1 MNILVSI
8 KRFFTNKNVVTVIGV
23 ILIIGLLYWG
33 YNKAIETQVRP
44 VSGIP
49 IAKEKILPGTLIT
62 SDMIETIEVAP
73 IVLKKGDVYT
83 KKSDI
88 VGSNKKMYSNYDT
101 AIPKGSMFYK
111 TSVITEDQ
119 LPNAPLFDLG
129 NEVLYNLPVTVRS
142 TFGNIIMP
150 DTYIDIYL
158 KAVENNEIIYGKF
171 IENIKVL
178 AVKDSSGNDVF
189 ANSEEKRTPSMLL
202 FGLEPEMN
210 TLLNTASYLTQY
222 SVVIVPVPHGV
233 NSEIVGD
240 KKVSSEY
247 LREFIN
253 SKSVEIKEDQINIE
267 G

>member
-62 SDMIETIEVAP
+62 DDMIETIEVAP
-73 IVLKKGDVYT
+73 IVLRKGDVYT

-111 TSVITEDQ
+111 TSVIT
-119 LPNAPLFDLG
+119 
-129 NEVLYNLPVTVRS
+129 
-142 TFGNIIMP
+142 
-150 DTYIDIYL
+150 
-158 KAVENNEIIYGKF
+158 
-171 IENIKVL
+171 
-178 AVKDSSGNDVF
+178 
-189 ANSEEKRTPSMLL
+189 
-202 FGLEPEMN
+202 
-210 TLLNTASYLTQY
+210 
-222 SVVIVPVPHGV
+222 
-233 NSEIVGD
+233 
-240 KKVSSEY
+240 
-247 LREFIN
+247 
-253 SKSVEIKEDQINIE
+253 
-267 G
+267 